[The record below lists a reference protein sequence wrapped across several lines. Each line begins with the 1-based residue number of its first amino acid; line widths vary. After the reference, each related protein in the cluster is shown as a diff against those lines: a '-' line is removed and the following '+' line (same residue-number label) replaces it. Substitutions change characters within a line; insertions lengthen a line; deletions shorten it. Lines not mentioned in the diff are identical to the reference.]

1 VKSIQALRRK
11 GTPTVDWLVNML
23 QTYPEFATFFVL
35 AIGFWIG
42 PRKIAGL
49 SLGNV
54 TATLLAALIIG
65 QLAITIPPNVRF
77 VFFLLFLFAVGR
89 RGDCD
94 AGARCDP
101 GSCKKP
107 GADTGLRRELRS
119 RQCSA
124 GALGSGDG
132 AFGSLASFDRLA
144 I

>member
-11 GTPTVDWLVNML
+11 GTATVDWLVNML
-23 QTYPEFATFFVL
+23 QTYPEFATFFAL

-54 TATLLAALIIG
+54 TATAARSLDHR
-65 QLAITIPPNVRF
+65 TVRDQDSAQCQIRL
-77 VFFLLFLFAVGR
+77 FLLFLFAVGR